1 MSTHTHKFWFE
12 KCPTEQFL
20 CKRALKRKA
29 ARNLKAGKGIIDVK
43 LMEPYFELP
52 WDKHAQFMYKR
63 KAKIEAKKRAK
74 EEATKAKE
82 LEDDCSNYFPI
93 ENYLPIE
100 PEPAIPPQRAMI
112 APPSLIDVIIQNMEP
127 LAPIEQDAI
136 YQALV
141 ASQGPPLAFVASQA
155 PRS

>member
-1 MSTHTHKFWFE
+1 MSTQTRKFWFE
-12 KCPTEQFL
+12 KGPAEQFL
-20 CKRALKRKA
+20 FKRVLKKKA

-52 WDKHAQFMYKR
+52 WDKTQQFLHKR

-74 EEATKAKE
+74 EAKEEATKE

-93 ENYLPIE
+93 ENYLPIQ
-100 PEPAIPPQRAMI
+100 PEPQQAMI

-127 LAPIEQDAI
+127 LSPIEQNAI

-141 ASQGPPLAFVASQA
+141 VSQGPPLAFVASQA

>member
-52 WDKHAQFMYKR
+52 WDKQKQFMYKR

-93 ENYLPIE
+93 ENYLLIE
-100 PEPAIPPQRAMI
+100 PKPAVPPQLSR
-112 APPSLIDVIIQNMEP
+112 IDVIVQNMEP

-141 ASQGPPLAFVASQA
+141 LSQAPPLAFVASQA